1 MQICVHLYANL
12 VTQSS
17 TIYLFLRIYQNPM
30 GNPFLLHS
38 RISARVVALS
48 HKVGRDFCSVGKLYR
63 GLFILL
69 YPKIS
74 ALFWIDCAIY
84 SGYFKE
90 KVPKTLKNRI
100 DACFRSML
108 VALPMYTNEL
118 NLKINNTSSPPPPE
132 KNIQY
137 TTV

>member
-1 MQICVHLYANL
+1 
-12 VTQSS
+12 
-17 TIYLFLRIYQNPM
+17 M

-118 NLKINNTSSPPPPE
+118 NLKINNTSSPPPRKKYPIYYCMKKKKLV
-132 KNIQY
+132 KNRNR
-137 TTV
+137 TKEAL